1 VNKWVSFAGYSFKKI
16 LYESSE
22 PDPDRPGK
30 FKYKYAPLLIGKS
43 PIARPER
50 DPDRPTAVTWSGF
63 VLWVIA
69 GGAVL
74 IACAGLL
81 TWYYRGGDKKAKVAM
96 DNVRGRNP
104 FDATTSSPNSPPA

>member
-1 VNKWVSFAGYSFKKI
+1 MNKWVSFAGYSFKKI